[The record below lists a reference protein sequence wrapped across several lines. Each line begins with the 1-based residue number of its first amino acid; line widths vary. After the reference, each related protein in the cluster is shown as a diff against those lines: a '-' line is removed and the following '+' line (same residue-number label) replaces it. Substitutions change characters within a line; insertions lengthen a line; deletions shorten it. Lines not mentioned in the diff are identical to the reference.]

1 MANIR
6 FGCASGSISSQGEF
20 PDSVLCMLQGPAKTD
35 PDSVKK
41 FLLESHFSDLERI
54 VCNTSGSYRWGQL
67 NKEKLVRL
75 QRIFFKAFKVEDSDK
90 TQAWQSYCSF
100 IDRAGDKLR
109 SEHCRVPEEVIHRV
123 AHDCGHD
130 IFHIIQQLSRHILN
144 DNERT
149 FFNSSGTDGFQP
161 LPEHKL
167 DALRD
172 AFLRIYK
179 LPLACEQEV
188 WSSCLKQID
197 TEALVRRTQY
207 MEKLFPHWK
216 SDLASVKPTES
227 IPTRTVSL
235 SPSTEHVR
243 EYGGTCNG
251 ETNQISETRN
261 APDIEVL
268 EVCKVKSIS
277 SLAVEEYEE
286 KPVTTTQNPASSGSQ
301 SHMTPQMHS
310 KDVLSEGNRTDLS
323 IGPSSEYGVMSSK
336 RKMLEDTNNEAKKQ
350 MINSAIE
357 NQSQASRQGLPEI
370 AMNALLQLAQSGTN
384 CSTDAAP
391 TILSKAYPA
400 PEKNIP
406 QNLPSTFGAG
416 QVSVQEQD
424 LATLSQSVV
433 ESVSAPQTTSS
444 SHFSNSVNS
453 SHMSQSL
460 QVPTPVTL
468 HTANIT
474 DYPRLEIS
482 QLMSP
487 IQRPVTPGYQGSQP
501 HTPYVLVSG
510 TGTVQRP
517 SFQSQP
523 TTVTVLPYP
532 PGNFQ
537 GMNALPPPQASLIQ
551 NWQGPVLE
559 SHAHSGAVSNL
570 VCAGPSQGVRLS
582 GAGLPSVNV
591 AISPSGTSLILVN
604 PNPRTEIPAPSVQ
617 NVASS
622 PIPTGTT
629 AVSKQME
636 YSIDEKLET
645 SRRKR
650 KAHFE
655 ERAEFCKKGKNVHS
669 EEEDEEVETNQT
681 VQTEAEI
688 MAEDILV
695 QKLQAV
701 SGHKLYVVVEIV
713 KHCVG
718 ALHSFN
724 ILARK
729 LTKRQFRVFKR
740 LYARVYKIKLK
751 KHADVQHLK
760 KLINE
765 VCSLPLHQFGIEE
778 AKEVHEA
785 VVSLASVG
793 LSACQKVNKLA
804 AVLFSEEER
813 TYSSPTGSSS
823 YPPFCK
829 SRLFVLCHAYFAV
842 TRCQWYKQSR
852 EACNVRTMLYRT
864 AKERRLQ
871 SRLRN
876 QLGNDEDC
884 FMSPHQYEE
893 SNLQRKQDG
902 LVSSNRDTGHAETT
916 GHFMEEHEL
925 GAYVMSHADY
935 CRMKELFP
943 FPVSSR
949 RKALEVL
956 TVAVLSTEELL
967 LCANKASTNDR
978 SDMPVKFAFLRQ
990 AFFLLFPQAY
1000 GRHCLEW
1007 RLCSMV
1013 LSDILLRIEEE
1024 ACKVQCLAFPVKVKL
1039 LRPGLMMGSNSV
1051 KEEKQ
1056 TEETGVPPQE
1066 LRLPESANGPVNNLG
1081 AYVIDHVIAL
1091 HLDIVKNHPSEE
1103 SREDILKH
1111 IIKKVIA
1118 DDRHSNS
1125 VQDIQVYLALLRQCF
1140 SWTFP
1145 DESDA
1150 LWARRWDQGV
1160 DYVKRIVERQED
1172 CVWERP
1178 LLMPQMVSPSNIKR
1192 EDTDESTSLV
1202 FGATCPVDRLGAT
1215 VSTSEELSEID
1226 NIWSNL
1232 SGSEESYAKKAAIM
1246 LLLSKLFKEDDL
1258 AAIPIFM
1265 ALSGLPCTVSKLTRL
1280 RYAFFWL
1287 FPQSTLEQVSIEWAW
1302 CWAQVNNVLRGMLQ
1316 KDKSLTAKLS
1326 VPHMASVKLSSSENK
1341 WDPELMP
1348 FFVFSEAVEPE
1359 LTHHHFM
1366 KTLNSGRS
1374 TLKTYKHVK
1383 YLHNGTMQFHKLGS
1397 YVMTA
1402 QEAAW
1407 TENFRRKCWREK
1419 LQRMQ
1424 VLTLIV
1430 QSLYTKSEVVHL
1442 YHLKLSKKKVFCEM
1456 KMAILCQVYHLVF
1469 PPETPHATKKSWHTC
1484 WEILQHVCRILK
1496 DKAIKSGLL
1505 QPKQRPSRRKERKVG
1520 AQDQKLL
1527 EAQDQKLL
1535 EAHGMEMQSKMQ
1547 KPLQKSHVMEG
1558 EIIRSLKKGVPT
1570 ISRCEEGMTE
1580 TDKHRRMKRD
1590 VETQQQKSLE
1600 AQSMQEWSKVDKT
1613 LEKSHEMESET
1624 NRSLKKDIPTSS
1636 KCEERK
1642 TETNRHRRMERR
1654 VEAQQQKL
1662 LEGQRIEEQ
1671 SKVDKPL
1678 SLPLQNPF
1686 HPGFVKLL
1694 EHFSWDVKIVMKLMM
1709 RNLFEEDELLEYAS
1723 DANSALND
1731 GKFLTCYTTF
1741 CDIFGLVERSIFT
1754 TLVRHILHELSRQE
1768 SSSLWDRWTDKQEQ
1782 GQVKKCARLTAYST
1796 SGERAVH
1803 GKKMTTRLCKG
1814 ILGVNAHRLPARK
1827 IDRCKYIANKLLT
1840 LFFSQEERLACS
1852 MTGLQGMCHFDPR
1865 RIAVL
1870 KHVTFTLARVSPSQ
1884 RVATWKKFHNDIGTD
1899 SHQDVNAH
1907 FKKDRQVPP
1916 KCVGT
1921 DSNIGKKQLS
1931 SRCDRTGTTQALLEL
1946 PEALM
1951 QELSQSNENPSE
1963 VLKKLM
1969 AHLLPCTDGQ
1979 YRSSLCVSE
1988 KMIVIR
1994 EAFWNICKI
2003 TESRQ
2008 EETWN
2013 TALKNVWRDQ
2023 VLSISTIPVVKPGS
2037 LSNQDSK
2044 ESSSP
2049 NQLVQEESVSVQIEC
2064 QPVVS
2069 IEDDDNA
2076 VESSAYAGPCKNTEK
2091 ATEEYVLKSVLA
2103 CVHEHV
2109 RTGCMH
2115 QDEVIDELIWYI
2127 FSGDELLEFPSGEQ
2141 LMSSHRTEALKAAV
2155 SELYKAT
2162 EDTMKSLEKLIE
2174 DRLISAQNNVKTQ
2187 LKWIVGFSHEKDE
2200 GNSVMSYPQMQNLS
2214 DRVNEMRSLLMTHV
2228 TAADRINIVNGDFK
2242 QLKVKKAKIVM
2253 DAFQR
2258 YCRKT
2263 GEELERKDVMIL
2275 IYNLTV
2281 ELQDIVKRSFKHKM
2295 DIAVDTYVA
2304 QTVSNL
2310 EKKAEMLNNDQS
2322 ASPKVL
2328 FESVLRELIEVFQTA
2343 GLVPTVRVLV
2353 NYLFTHDDQLV
2364 LAYSSAS
2371 EWQRVLGIQINLLE
2385 RTVLKVIKTPS
2396 NYRENVWSCITWI
2409 ISQEVTNVHPAKF
2422 LKQNSLFPVL
2432 APVYCREAVRKC
2444 VLEAFLT
2451 AEERE
2456 EFWVNPQHFEKTYA
2470 RSVSQMKNMYF
2481 LIRNTASH
2489 DQVQE
2494 WELVCTRAM
2503 HEEGVIAL
2511 DNDRAADDKILPD
2524 QESQIVS
2531 DNPAVQMSLEKEVGS
2546 IKLPSKGCDGEDSH
2560 MKDDDMRIVE
2570 QRLDESVTASTAGA
2584 IIPSHER
2591 TIPHTEVCDEGNNN
2605 ISSDNEGTCHMA
2617 GERMEN
2623 QRMPSAGVNVEE
2635 CADSDMQ
2642 TCFQDKTAVDATPDV
2657 SEGEQ
2662 IVEDDIVDTCTV
2674 STTDTMKNDNDTMN
2688 SMECEEQEKMPPAEG
2703 NVTKCAESD
2712 MQTCFKDETVV
2723 DTTCVSEEE
2732 QIEEE
2737 DILDTCRVPSADDDT
2752 CEEATHANDT
2762 PTSAVSVQRVA
2773 EVDWES
2779 CVKVFDMID

>member
-1 MANIR
+1 MANMR
-6 FGCASGSISSQGEF
+6 FGCAAGSISSQGEF
-20 PDSVLCMLQGPAKTD
+20 PDSVLCMLQGPTKTD

-54 VCNTSGSYRWGQL
+54 VCNTSGSNGWGQL

-75 QRIFFKAFKVEDSDK
+75 QRIFFKLFQVQDSDK

-123 AHDCGHD
+123 ARNCGHD

-149 FFNSSGTDGFQP
+149 FFNSSGTDGFRP

-207 MEKLFPHWK
+207 MEKLFPHCK

-227 IPTRTVSL
+227 IPTPTVSL
-235 SPSTEHVR
+235 SPSKEHVR

-251 ETNQISETRN
+251 ETNRISETRN

-268 EVCKVKSIS
+268 EVCKVESIS
-277 SLAVEEYEE
+277 SSAVQEYEE

-323 IGPSSEYGVMSSK
+323 LGPSSEYGVMSSK

-350 MINSAIE
+350 KINSAIQ

-384 CSTDAAP
+384 CCTDAAP
-391 TILSKAYPA
+391 TSLSEAYTA

-406 QNLPSTFGAG
+406 QNLPPTFGAG
-416 QVSVQEQD
+416 QVSVQVQD

-433 ESVSAPQTTSS
+433 ENVSAPQTTSA
-444 SHFSNSVNS
+444 SHFSNIVDS

-468 HTANIT
+468 HTANST
-474 DYPRLEIS
+474 DYPRQQIC
-482 QLMSP
+482 QFMNP
-487 IQRPVTPGYQGSQP
+487 IQRPVTPGYQGNQP

-523 TTVTVLPYP
+523 TAVTVLPYP
-532 PGNFQ
+532 HGNYQ
-537 GMNALPPPQASLIQ
+537 GMNALPPPQASLVQ
-551 NWQGPVLE
+551 NWHGPVLE
-559 SHAHSGAVSNL
+559 SHANSGAVSNL
-570 VCAGPSQGVRLS
+570 VCAGPGQGVRLS

-629 AVSKQME
+629 AVFKQME

-645 SRRKR
+645 SQRKR

-655 ERAEFCKKGKNVHS
+655 ERAEFCKRGKNVHS
-669 EEEDEEVETNQT
+669 EEVDEEVETNQI

-688 MAEDILV
+688 MAEDNLV

-729 LTKRQFRVFKR
+729 LTKKQFRVFKR
-740 LYARVYKIKLK
+740 LYARVYKITLK
-751 KHADVQHLK
+751 KHAEVQHLK

-778 AKEVHEA
+778 AKQVHEA

-852 EACNVRTMLYRT
+852 EACNVRTMLYCT

-876 QLGNDEDC
+876 QLGNGEDC

-893 SNLQRKQDG
+893 RNLQRKQDG
-902 LVSSNRDTGHAETT
+902 LVSSNRDTEHVETT

-925 GAYVMSHADY
+925 GAYVLSHADY

-990 AFFLLFPQAY
+990 AFFLLFPQAC

-1013 LSDILLRIEEE
+1013 LSDIFVRIKEE

-1039 LRPGLMMGSNSV
+1039 LRPGLMMGSNSI

-1056 TEETGVPPQE
+1056 TEETRVPPQE
-1066 LRLPESANGPVNNLG
+1066 LRLPKSADGPVNNIG

-1118 DDRHSNS
+1118 DDRHSSS

-1140 SWTFP
+1140 SWTFR

-1150 LWARRWDQGV
+1150 LWVRRWDQGV
-1160 DYVKRIVERQED
+1160 DFVKRIVERQED
-1172 CVWERP
+1172 CVGEQP
-1178 LLMPQMVSPSNIKR
+1178 LLMPQMVSPSNIKC
-1192 EDTDESTSLV
+1192 EDTDESTALV

-1287 FPQSTLEQVSIEWAW
+1287 FPQPTLEQVSIEWAW
-1302 CWAQVNNVLRGMLQ
+1302 CWAQVNNFLRGMLQ

-1326 VPHMASVKLSSSENK
+1326 VPHMASVKLSSSDVDGQENS

-1348 FFVFSEAVEPE
+1348 FFVHTKAVEPE
-1359 LTHHHFM
+1359 LSHHHFM

-1374 TLKTYKHVK
+1374 TLVPYKHAK
-1383 YLHNGTMQFHKLGS
+1383 YLYNGTMPFRKLGS

-1407 TENFRRKCWREK
+1407 TENFRRKCWCEK
-1419 LQRMQ
+1419 LQRTQ

-1430 QSLYTKSEVVHL
+1430 QNLYTKSEVVHL

-1456 KMAILCQVYHLVF
+1456 KLAVLCQVYHLVF

-1505 QPKQRPSRRKERKVG
+1505 QPKKRPSRRKERKVG

-1527 EAQDQKLL
+1527 EA
-1535 EAHGMEMQSKMQ
+1535 HGMEMQSKMQ
-1547 KPLQKSHVMEG
+1547 KALQKSHVME
-1558 EIIRSLKKGVPT
+1558 
-1570 ISRCEEGMTE
+1570 CETSSS
-1580 TDKHRRMKRD
+1580 
-1590 VETQQQKSLE
+1590 VE
-1600 AQSMQEWSKVDKT
+1600 
-1613 LEKSHEMESET
+1613 
-1624 NRSLKKDIPTSS
+1624 KDIPTSS
-1636 KCEERK
+1636 KCEEGM

-1654 VEAQQQKL
+1654 VEAQ
-1662 LEGQRIEEQ
+1662 RIKEQ

-1678 SLPLQNPF
+1678 SLPLQKPF

-1694 EHFSWDVKIVMKLMM
+1694 EHFSWDVKIVIKLMM
-1709 RNLFEEDELLEYAS
+1709 RNLFKEDELLEYAS
-1723 DANSALND
+1723 DVDSALND
-1731 GKFLTCYTTF
+1731 SKFLTCYTTF

-1754 TLVRHILHELSRQE
+1754 TLVRHILHELSQRE

-1796 SGERAVH
+1796 SRERAVL
-1803 GKKMTTRLCKG
+1803 GKKVTTSLCKG

-1827 IDRCKYIANKLLT
+1827 IDRCRYIANKLLT
-1840 LFFSQEERLACS
+1840 MFFTQEERLACS

-1865 RIAVL
+1865 RMAVL

-1884 RVATWKKFHNDIGTD
+1884 RVATWKKCHNDIGTD
-1899 SHQDVNAH
+1899 SHQDVDAH
-1907 FKKDRQVPP
+1907 FKKDRQLPP

-1921 DSNIGKKQLS
+1921 DSHNGKKQLS

-1946 PEALM
+1946 PEALV

-1963 VLKKLM
+1963 VLEKLM

-2003 TESRQ
+2003 AESRQ

-2013 TALKNVWRDQ
+2013 TALKNVWCDQ
-2023 VLSISTIPVVKPGS
+2023 VLSINTIPVVKPGS
-2037 LSNQDSK
+2037 LSNQDSR
-2044 ESSSP
+2044 ESISP
-2049 NQLVQEESVSVQIEC
+2049 NQLVQEESVSVQTEC
-2064 QPVVS
+2064 QPMVS
-2069 IEDDDNA
+2069 IEDDDNT
-2076 VESSAYAGPCKNTEK
+2076 VESSAYAGPCENTEK
-2091 ATEEYVLKSVLA
+2091 ATEGYVLKSVLA
-2103 CVHEHV
+2103 CLHEHV

-2127 FSGDELLEFPSGEQ
+2127 FSGDELLECPSGQQ

-2155 SELYKAT
+2155 SELYRVT
-2162 EDTMKSLEKLIE
+2162 EDTMKSMEKLIE

-2187 LKWIVGFSHEKDE
+2187 LKWVVSFSHEKDE
-2200 GNSVMSYPQMQNLS
+2200 GNNVMSYPQMQNLS

-2263 GEELERKDVMIL
+2263 GEELGRKDVMIL

-2281 ELQDIVKRSFKHKM
+2281 ELQDIVRRSFKHKM
-2295 DIAVDTYVA
+2295 DVAVDSYVT

-2328 FESVLRELIEVFQTA
+2328 FESVLRELIGVFQTA

-2364 LAYSSAS
+2364 LAYSDAT

-2396 NYRENVWSCITWI
+2396 NFRENVWSCITWI

-2422 LKQNSLFPVL
+2422 LQQNSLFPVL

-2456 EFWVNPQHFEKTYA
+2456 EFWVNPQHFENTYA

-2531 DNPAVQMSLEKEVGS
+2531 DNPAVQISLEKEVGS
-2546 IKLPSKGCDGEDSH
+2546 MKLPSKGCDGEDNR
-2560 MKDDDMRIVE
+2560 MKDDMRIVE
-2570 QRLDESVTASTAGA
+2570 QRQDESVTASTAGA
-2584 IIPSHER
+2584 IIPNHER
-2591 TIPHTEVCDEGNNN
+2591 NIPHTEVCDEGNNN
-2605 ISSDNEGTCHMA
+2605 INSDIEGTCHMA

-2642 TCFQDKTAVDATPDV
+2642 TCFQDNTAVNATPDV

-2662 IVEDDIVDTCTV
+2662 IVEEEIVDTCTV
-2674 STTDTMKNDNDTMN
+2674 STSDTMKYDNDTMN
-2688 SMECEEQEKMPPAEG
+2688 SMECEEHERMPSAGG
-2703 NVTKCAESD
+2703 NVTECAESD
-2712 MQTCFKDETVV
+2712 MQTCFQDETAV
-2723 DTTCVSEEE
+2723 DTASCVSEEE
-2732 QIEEE
+2732 QTEE
-2737 DILDTCRVPSADDDT
+2737 DIVDTCRVSSADNGT
-2752 CEEATHANDT
+2752 RCAEAAHTDDT

-2779 CVKVFDMID
+2779 CVEVFDMID